1 MKHRTEQKTPLREQW
16 REEIE
21 DLKEFFK
28 LVFDIALIAVGALIV
43 GLGLLVALIYL
54 LAWFSG

>member
-1 MKHRTEQKTPLREQW
+1 MKHRTEEKTPLREQW

-21 DLKEFFK
+21 DLKEFF
-28 LVFDIALIAVGALIV
+28 LLLGDIALIAIGCFIT
-43 GLGLLVALIYL
+43 GLGLLVGLIYL